1 MKILLEQVI
10 TGEKETRIT
19 LIDSTVDT
27 QQDAKN
33 AYDAINGFEDMV
45 IASGTFNDNDH
56 IHLEINGVDIGYG
69 QIMNHWG
76 LITFLKANQ

>member
-10 TGEKETRIT
+10 TGDTEQRIT
-19 LIDSTVDT
+19 FIDSTIDT

-33 AYDAINGFEDMV
+33 AYDAIKGFEGMV
-45 IASGTFNDNDH
+45 IASGTFNDNDN
-56 IHLEINGVDIGYG
+56 INLDINGVDIGYG
-69 QIMNHWG
+69 QIKNHWG